1 MVYVINAIGQPL
13 MPTNRYAKIRI
24 LLKKKMA
31 KVVNSKPFTVQLLHN
46 VTEYTQYI
54 NLGIDSGYLNIGYS
68 AVTNKKELISGEVK
82 LLKGMSERL
91 KEKAMYRTQRR
102 SRLRYRKP
110 RFDNRRR
117 STGWLAPSI
126 QHKYD
131 SHIRFIDKLKS
142 LIPIK
147 NIIIEVANFDTHL
160 LKNPN
165 ISGEEYQNGE
175 QKDFFNL
182 REYILHRDGHKCQNP
197 NCKNKDKNPI
207 LQVHH
212 LGFWKKDR
220 SDRPGN
226 LLTLCNKCHTP
237 KNHKE
242 KGFLWGWQPKV
253 KSFKDAT
260 FMSMVRW
267 RLVNN
272 FGYKHTYGYDTK
284 SKRIAQKLEK
294 THYNDAFC
302 IAGGNIQSRVEPLIY
317 EQIKRNSRSLEKFYD
332 TKFIDIRIKDKV
344 SGAELS
350 SGRRTRNKNLN
361 SENLKKYRGVKVSKG
376 KRTIRKERYF
386 YQPNDLVK
394 YQNRIYTVKG
404 THNKGA
410 RVMLKENGKSIKVG
424 DLIFY
429 KFRKGLVVS

>member
-1 MVYVINAIGQPL
+1 MVYVLNNLGQPL
-13 MPTNRYAKIRI
+13 MPTNRYAKVRI
-24 LLKKKMA
+24 LLKQQMA
-31 KVVNSKPFTVQLLHN
+31 KVVNSKPFTIQLLYD
-46 VTEYTQYI
+46 VTEYKQFI
-54 NLGIDSGYLNIGYS
+54 NLGIDSGYLNIGFS
-68 AVTNKKELISGEVK
+68 AVTDKKELISGEVQ

-91 KEKAMYRTQRR
+91 KEKTMYRKQRR
-102 SRLRYRKP
+102 NRLRYRKP

-117 STGWLAPSI
+117 SNEWLAPSI
-126 QHKYD
+126 QHKFD
-131 SHIRFIDKLKS
+131 SHIRFIDKLNN
-142 LIPIK
+142 LLPIS
-147 NIIIEVANFDTHL
+147 NIVIEVANFDTHL

-175 QKDFFNL
+175 QKNFFNL

-212 LGFWKKDR
+212 IGFWKEDR

-226 LLTLCNKCHTP
+226 LTTLCDKCHVP

-267 RLVNN
+267 RLKNTLDCD
-272 FGYKHTYGYDTK
+272 HTYGYDTK
-284 SKRIAQKLEK
+284 SKRIAQKLTK

-302 IAGGNIQSRVEPLIY
+302 IAGGNDQSRVKPLIY
-317 EQIKRNSRSLEKFYD
+317 EQIKRNNRSLEKFYD
-332 TKFIDIRIKDKV
+332 AKIIDIRTKEKV
-344 SGAELS
+344 SGQDLF

-361 SENLKKYRGVKVSKG
+361 SENLRKYRGEKVSKG
-376 KRTIRKERYF
+376 KRTIRTERYF

-394 YQNRIYTVKG
+394 YENRIYTVKG
-404 THNKGA
+404 THNKGT
-410 RVMLKENGKSIKVG
+410 RVMLKESGKSIKG
-424 DLIFY
+424 GALTPY
-429 KFRKGLVVS
+429 KFRKGIVAS

>member
-1 MVYVINAIGQPL
+1 
-13 MPTNRYAKIRI
+13 
-24 LLKKKMA
+24 
-31 KVVNSKPFTVQLLHN
+31 
-46 VTEYTQYI
+46 
-54 NLGIDSGYLNIGYS
+54 
-68 AVTNKKELISGEVK
+68 
-82 LLKGMSERL
+82 
-91 KEKAMYRTQRR
+91 MYRKQRR

-110 RFDNRRR
+110 RFDNRKR
-117 STGWLAPSI
+117 SNGWLAPSV

-131 SHIRFIDKLKS
+131 SHIRFIDKLKK

-160 LKNPN
+160 LKNSN

-197 NCKNKDKNPI
+197 NCKNKDKSPI

-242 KGFLWGWQPKV
+242 NGFLWGWQPKV
-253 KSFKDAT
+253 KGFKDAT

-267 RLVNN
+267 RLVNT
-272 FGYKHTYGYDTK
+272 FGYKNTYGYETK
-284 SKRIAQKLEK
+284 SKRIALKLDK

-302 IAGGNIQSRVEPLIY
+302 VVGGISQIRVEPLIY

-332 TKFIDIRIKDKV
+332 AKIIDTRTKEKV
-344 SGAELS
+344 SGADLF

-361 SENLKKYRGVKVSKG
+361 SENFRKYRGTTVSKG

-394 YQNRIYTVKG
+394 YQNIIYTVKG
-404 THNKGA
+404 THNKGT

-424 DLIFY
+424 DLTPY
-429 KFRKGLVVS
+429 KFRKGLVAS

>member
-1 MVYVINAIGQPL
+1 MVYVLNNLGQSL
-13 MPTNRYAKIRI
+13 MPTNRYAKVRI
-24 LLKKKMA
+24 LLKSKKA
-31 KVVNSKPFTVQLLHN
+31 KVINTKPFTIQLIYD
-46 VTEYTQYI
+46 VIEYKQFI
-54 NLGIDSGYLNIGYS
+54 NLGIDSGYLNIGFS
-68 AVTNKKELISGEVK
+68 AVTDKKELISGEVK

-91 KEKAMYRTQRR
+91 KEKAMYRKQRR
-102 SRLRYRKP
+102 SRLRHRNP

-117 STGWLAPSI
+117 SNEWLAPSI
-126 QHKYD
+126 QHKFD
-131 SHIRFIDKLKS
+131 SHIRIIDKLKGI
-142 LIPIK
+142 LPIS
-147 NIIIEVANFDTHL
+147 NIVIEVANFDTHL

-182 REYILHRDGHKCQNP
+182 REYILHRDGHQCQNP

-212 LGFWKKDR
+212 IGFWKKDR
-220 SDRPGN
+220 SNRPGN
-226 LLTLCNKCHTP
+226 LITLCNKCHVP

-267 RLVNN
+267 RLKNTLDCD
-272 FGYKHTYGYDTK
+272 HTYGYDTK
-284 SKRIAQKLEK
+284 SNRIAQKLEK

-302 IAGGNIQSRVEPLIY
+302 IAGGNSQSRVEPLIY
-317 EQIKRNSRSLEKFYD
+317 EQIKRNNRSLEKFYD
-332 TKFIDIRIKDKV
+332 AKYIDIRTNEKV
-344 SGAELS
+344 SGQDLFN
-350 SGRRTRNKNLN
+350 GRRTRNKNLN
-361 SENLKKYRGVKVSKG
+361 SENSRKYRGEKISKG
-376 KRTIRKERYF
+376 KRTIRTERYF
-386 YQPNDLVK
+386 CQPNDLVK
-394 YQNRIYTVKG
+394 YRNRIYTVKG

-424 DLIFY
+424 DLTPY
-429 KFRKGLVVS
+429 KFRKGIVVS